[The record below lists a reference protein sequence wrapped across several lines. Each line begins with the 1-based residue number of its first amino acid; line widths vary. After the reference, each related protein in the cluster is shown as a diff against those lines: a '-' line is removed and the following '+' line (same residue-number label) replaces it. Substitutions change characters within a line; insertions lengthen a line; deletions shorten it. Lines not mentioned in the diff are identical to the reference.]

1 MPHARQEINFTSI
14 CTSARRIILNVFV
27 LCVIINVKG
36 KPQAGMAEGFRRV
49 NKKQQS
55 ELPET
60 EKSHDRPA
68 QSESE
73 LSLLHTQKQVRVSVI
88 VPTYNNAD
96 ILPKCLD
103 ALMAQDFPHDQ
114 YEIIVVDD
122 GSRDATS
129 QIVSQYT
136 QKTPLVQYLYQP
148 NQGPASARNQGVRR
162 ANGDIIMFTD
172 DDCEPER
179 NWVTEMYRPFR
190 ESNGEIAAVKGA
202 YRTRQKNVIARFAQ
216 TEFENRYRRMRNI
229 QYIDFVDT
237 YAAAF
242 RRETFLSLNGFDT
255 RFPVANNEDVE
266 FSYRMASKGHKM
278 VFNPNAIVYHKHP
291 DTIYKY
297 LKVKFGRA
305 YWRMAVY
312 KSFPDKMKSDS
323 YTPQTLKL
331 QVVLSFILLTTVI
344 SAFICYLFA
353 DLIDPSLYKRY
364 AVLSLSIIA
373 LFLLS
378 TLPFIVSVL
387 DSPLLNKFLAFLQQF
402 LKRGF
407 IKQVLHNIREFFSN
421 SFLSSLYVATC
432 KTLRK
437 SLAAFTIILRNAI
450 KSNFI
455 AFCLRMLR
463 KSAAFVAALI
473 SAVFKMLWRIIC
485 LPIGLIVMISRGVA
499 RLCRFI
505 SNLSFMRKIFAMLNK
520 IATTRIV
527 MIPLSILMLFLR
539 GIVMAFGIIWGL
551 QSHESR
557 KGRFSQVA
565 MLVVSDILAVI
576 CASAAAYYSRYY
588 LLHAFFNNHDYST
601 GFYFQYLPFMVIFF
615 LTVFLLSG
623 LYKPYKGLSQVNEFV
638 LITKSV
644 FTVTVVSIILLYL
657 TGNPHSKTVVLLLFF
672 YTLVF
677 VPSLRWLSRKFFKR
691 VSSGKSEREKTRV
704 LIVGTQEIGRL
715 ICRKLQS
722 TASVETTIV
731 GFIDRDPLNVGIS
744 IDGYDV
750 IGSFDDLGKIIDSH
764 GIHEVFV
771 ALPMMPQEEILS
783 LVNKIS
789 GKEGVHFHIISNLFD
804 LVSAEIDIA
813 EHNNIPITYLKNEN
827 VELVHII
834 VKRLFDI
841 FVSAVVL
848 LVTFPFWILIMI
860 AIKLE
865 TDGPSIFRQER
876 VGKNGKIFQI
886 HKFRTMYSET
896 AKFEYSPSSPDDKRI
911 TKVGKFLRKTSLDEF
926 PQFLNVL
933 KGEMSLVGPR
943 PEMPF
948 IVEQYKHW
956 QRERLKVK
964 PGLTGL
970 WQIMGRKDLPLHD
983 SLEYDFYYIKNQSL
997 LLDLTILIK
1006 TIPIIL
1012 LGKGAY

>member
-1 MPHARQEINFTSI
+1 MKTAGRDGE
-14 CTSARRIILNVFV
+14 RNVF
-27 LCVIINVKG
+27 IN
-36 KPQAGMAEGFRRV
+36 MNE
-49 NKKQQS
+49 KQQPQLS
-55 ELPET
+55 
-60 EKSHDRPA
+60 EKSRDRSA

-73 LSLLHTQKQVRVSVI
+73 PTSHTTANQVRISVI

-96 ILPKCLD
+96 ILHHCLD

-136 QKTPLVQYLYQP
+136 QKTPIVQYFYQP
-148 NQGPASARNQGVRR
+148 NQGPAAARNHGAQC

-172 DDCEPER
+172 DDCEPQR
-179 NWVTEMYRPFR
+179 NWVTEMYRPFN

-202 YRTRQKNVIARFAQ
+202 YRTSQKSVIARFAQ

-242 RRETFLSLNGFDT
+242 RREIFLSLNGFDT

-291 DTIYKY
+291 DTIYRY

-323 YTPQTLKL
+323 YTPQTLKF
-331 QVVLSFILLTTVI
+331 QVALSFILLTTVI
-344 SAFICYLFA
+344 STLICYLFA
-353 DLIDPSLYKRY
+353 GLIDSSIYKRY

-373 LFLLS
+373 LFLFS

-387 DSPLLNKFLAFLQQF
+387 NSPLLNKFLAFLQQF

-407 IKQVLHNIREFFSN
+407 IKQILHNIREFFSN
-421 SFLSSLYVATC
+421 SFLSRFYAAIC
-432 KTLRK
+432 KMLQK

-450 KSNFI
+450 RSNFT
-455 AFCLRMLR
+455 ASCLRMLR

-485 LPIGLIVMISRGVA
+485 LPIGLMVMTSRGVA

-505 SNLSFMRKIFAMLNK
+505 SNLSFMRKIFTMLNK

-527 MIPLSILMLFLR
+527 MVPLSILMLFLR

-551 QSHESR
+551 QSRESR
-557 KGRFSQVA
+557 KGRFSHVI

-576 CASAAAYYSRYY
+576 CASAAAYCTKYY
-588 LLHAFFNNHDYST
+588 LLHAFFNNHNYPAD
-601 GFYFQYLPFMVIFF
+601 FYFQYLPFMVIFF
-615 LTVFLLSG
+615 LTVFFLSG

-644 FTVTVVSIILLYL
+644 FTVTIVSVILLYL

-677 VPSLRWLSRKFFKR
+677 VPSLRSLSRKFFTR
-691 VSSGKSEREKTRV
+691 FSPGRSEQEKTRV
-704 LIVGTQEIGRL
+704 LIVGTYEIGRL

-722 TASVETTIV
+722 TASLETTIV
-731 GFIDRDPLNVGIS
+731 GL
-744 IDGYDV
+744 
-750 IGSFDDLGKIIDSH
+750 
-764 GIHEVFV
+764 
-771 ALPMMPQEEILS
+771 
-783 LVNKIS
+783 
-789 GKEGVHFHIISNLFD
+789 
-804 LVSAEIDIA
+804 
-813 EHNNIPITYLKNEN
+813 
-827 VELVHII
+827 
-834 VKRLFDI
+834 
-841 FVSAVVL
+841 
-848 LVTFPFWILIMI
+848 
-860 AIKLE
+860 
-865 TDGPSIFRQER
+865 
-876 VGKNGKIFQI
+876 
-886 HKFRTMYSET
+886 
-896 AKFEYSPSSPDDKRI
+896 
-911 TKVGKFLRKTSLDEF
+911 
-926 PQFLNVL
+926 
-933 KGEMSLVGPR
+933 
-943 PEMPF
+943 
-948 IVEQYKHW
+948 
-956 QRERLKVK
+956 
-964 PGLTGL
+964 
-970 WQIMGRKDLPLHD
+970 
-983 SLEYDFYYIKNQSL
+983 
-997 LLDLTILIK
+997 
-1006 TIPIIL
+1006 
-1012 LGKGAY
+1012 